1 MSGTGSKPKLLLMLY
16 SDFLGLPCEAGKT
29 IEDNENKE
37 NREDEKVSMK
47 NPAEMKCHK
56 EV

>member
-16 SDFLGLPCEAGKT
+16 SDFWGLSCEAGRT
-29 IEDNENKE
+29 IEDNENK
-37 NREDEKVSMK
+37 EDEKVSMK